1 MLAHT
6 SGILIDRRYVPKR
19 EVHKPA
25 MRNQESITFEL
36 CAQTLP
42 ACLAASAGGAHR
54 IELCSSLE
62 VGGLTPPLS
71 LVEAAVR
78 LSAIPVHVLLRPFA
92 DNFRTSPPVV
102 AELASSLQ
110 AVRSLGAA
118 GVVFGLLLEDGKV
131 DIDRMRSFVQ
141 LAAPL
146 PVTFHRAFDATPD
159 LFEALEDVISTGCAR
174 VLTSGGAPDVLAG
187 APTLARLVR
196 QAGARIDVA
205 IGGGLRLDNAETV
218 VHLTGGRHFHGSLRQ
233 GPIEA
238 PPQAV
243 PSLQDIQQMVQ
254 VLSSSALMR
263 RTDAASISL

>member
-1 MLAHT
+1 
-6 SGILIDRRYVPKR
+6 
-19 EVHKPA
+19 

-92 DNFRTSPPVV
+92 DNFRTSPAVV
-102 AELASSLQ
+102 AALASSLQ
-110 AVRSLGAA
+110 AVRSLGVA
-118 GVVFGLLLEDGKV
+118 GVVFGLLHEDGKV
-131 DIDRMRSFVQ
+131 DVDRMRALVQ

-146 PVTFHRAFDATPD
+146 PVTFHRALDATPD
-159 LFEALEDVISTGCAR
+159 LFEALEDVISTGCTR

-187 APTLARLVR
+187 APTLARLIR
-196 QAGARIDVA
+196 QAGARIEVA
-205 IGGGLRLDNAETV
+205 IGGGLRLENAETV
-218 VHLTGGRHFHGSLRQ
+218 AHLTGGRHFHGSLLQ

-238 PPQAV
+238 SEQAG
-243 PSLQDIQQMVQ
+243 PSQEKIQQMVNI
-254 VLSSSALMR
+254 LSSSAVTHR
-263 RTDAASISL
+263 PDPAPH